1 MLSKDNHELIAKP
14 ARTAEQLE
22 SGSLKQPVTALT
34 TRSGA
39 AQPSAMCVASTMTAA
54 PSGRRS
60 VCCTEHG
67 EVRVPHAD
75 LHGRDASDLVCAE

>member
-1 MLSKDNHELIAKP
+1 MGQHNRAQ
-14 ARTAEQLE
+14 RTAEQLE

-54 PSGRRS
+54 PSGHRF

-67 EVRVPHAD
+67 AVRLQFVDWHEHCD
-75 LHGRDASDLVCAE
+75 